1 MFIER
6 QFKSVLK
13 QNCVCSFLVLTM
25 HYTSNLLVKKKKKMN
40 QTIEKRK
47 ILIPFIILGVRP
59 TFSPNP
65 NGLLNIQKAIAKVK
79 IH

>member
-1 MFIER
+1 
-6 QFKSVLK
+6 
-13 QNCVCSFLVLTM
+13 M

-59 TFSPNP
+59 NSNPNP
-65 NGLLNIQKAIAKVK
+65 NGLLNI
-79 IH
+79 